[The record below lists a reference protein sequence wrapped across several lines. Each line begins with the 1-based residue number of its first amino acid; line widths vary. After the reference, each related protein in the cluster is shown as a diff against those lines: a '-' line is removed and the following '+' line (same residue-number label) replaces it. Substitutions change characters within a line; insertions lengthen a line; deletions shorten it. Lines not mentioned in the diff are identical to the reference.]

1 MTQISED
8 LRSVTFVMLRAGMSR
23 VAVDRLFHS
32 QPSTNARPK
41 QRFQATRTV
50 RDRQWPGQPKIT
62 AHLLDGTMRML
73 HSRRRLRSVKM
84 TYRQQYGFIGK

>member
-8 LRSVTFVMLRAGMSR
+8 LRSDAFVMLRAGMSR
-23 VAVDRLFHS
+23 VAIDRLFNS

-62 AHLLDGTMRML
+62 AHLQDGTMRML
-73 HSRRRLRSVKM
+73 HSRRRFRSVKM